1 MLGGH
6 VRYLDRLQ
14 PLGLFVLRLV
24 LGIIM
29 IGHGYTKLTPAGF
42 HQHANFVGHLG
53 MPWWFAFFSTAA
65 ENVGGAL
72 LILGLF
78 TRFAAMAVCAELI
91 VIIVKVHLKNGLL
104 AEHGYQFPLALAAIA
119 FALIFVGAGAISL
132 DGLRRSGGG
141 AVRKK
146 SQL

>member
-1 MLGGH
+1 M
-6 VRYLDRLQ
+6 RNLDRLQ
-14 PLGLFVLRLV
+14 PLGLLVLRVL

-29 IGHGYTKLTPAGF
+29 IAHGYTKLTPAGF
-42 HQHANFVGHLG
+42 HQHANFVAHLG

-65 ENVGGAL
+65 ENLGGAL

-78 TRFAAMAVCAELI
+78 TRFAALAICAELI
-91 VIIVKVHLKNGLL
+91 VIIAKVHWKNGLL

-119 FALIFVGAGAISL
+119 FALIFLGAGAISL
-132 DGLRRSGGG
+132 DGLRGTGGG

-146 SQL
+146 N

>member
-1 MLGGH
+1 

-14 PLGLFVLRLV
+14 PLGLLGLRLI

-29 IGHGYTKLTPAGF
+29 IGHGYSKITPAGF

-65 ENVGGAL
+65 EFGGGIL
-72 LILGLF
+72 IILGLL
-78 TRFAAMAVCAELI
+78 TRFASAAFCAEMI
-91 VIIVKVHLKNGLL
+91 VVIAKVHWKYGLL
-104 AEHGYQFPLALAAIA
+104 ADHGYQLPLALAGMA

-132 DGLRRSGGG
+132 D
-141 AVRKK
+141 AVRGNGRGTVPKK
-146 SQL
+146 G

>member
-1 MLGGH
+1 M
-6 VRYLDRLQ
+6 RYLDRLQ
-14 PLGLFVLRLV
+14 PLGLLALRLV

-29 IGHGYTKLTPAGF
+29 IAHGYTKLTPPGF
-42 HQHANFVGHLG
+42 HQHANFVGHLE

-65 ENVGGAL
+65 ENLGGTL

-78 TRFAAMAVCAELI
+78 TRFVSLAIFAELL
-91 VIIVKVHLKNGLL
+91 VIITKVHWKNGLL

-119 FALIFVGAGAISL
+119 FALIFLGAGAMSF
-132 DGLRRSGGG
+132 DALRGSGGG

-146 SQL
+146 S

>member
-1 MLGGH
+1 M
-6 VRYLDRLQ
+6 RYLDRLQ
-14 PLGLFVLRLV
+14 PLGLLVLRLV

-29 IGHGYTKLTPAGF
+29 IAHGYTKLTPAGF

-65 ENVGGAL
+65 EDLGGLL

-78 TRFAAMAVCAELI
+78 TRFAAIAICAELI
-91 VIIVKVHLKNGLL
+91 VIILKVHWKNGLL
-104 AEHGYQFPLALAAIA
+104 PEHGYQFPLALAAIA
-119 FALIFVGAGAISL
+119 FSLIFLGAGAISL
-132 DGLRRSGGG
+132 DALRGSGGG

-146 SQL
+146 S